1 MSWAPKTLRGR
12 TKGKRLSK
20 AKPVIRT
27 SIFAFKVERKT
38 IAHDRDLKGER
49 VFLDRR
55 GRQDNLDLRV
65 QLGRLAERF

>member
-27 SIFAFKVERKT
+27 SIFAFKTERK
-38 IAHDRDLKGER
+38 IAHDRDLKDER

-55 GRQDNLDLRV
+55 GRQDNPDLRV